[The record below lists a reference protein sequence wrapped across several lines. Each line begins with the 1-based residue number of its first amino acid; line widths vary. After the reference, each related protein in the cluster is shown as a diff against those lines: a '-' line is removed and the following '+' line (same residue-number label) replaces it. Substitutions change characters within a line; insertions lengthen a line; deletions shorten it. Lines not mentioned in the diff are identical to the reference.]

1 MKCLITFF
9 SLLTIFTVMVSFPKL
24 TLAQTTPAPLTGIR
38 NPVIG
43 DLGGNTETS
52 QTEAQDG
59 TLFLRQ
65 FINLWRN
72 AINVGAILLIVC
84 YLWGGF
90 EWITAGGDSGKLE
103 KARTR
108 ILHATIGMLI
118 LAASFIIIGF
128 LSYGL
133 FGENFDLLNL
143 DFLTPGS

>member
-72 AINVGAILLIVC
+72 AINVGAILLIVY